1 MVHFIKPYIR
11 SYQKSTINKFDSITV
26 FLHSFYS
33 VDSELIYKYRCDQA
47 GNTLST
53 HCPIGNQLTIVPW
66 VTISSADNI
75 TIVYINI
82 KQSRRLQSTNTDKN
96 QSWVNPYKSY
106 NSGQIQTNQQPLGTN
121 PRIGEHDNFYSLK

>member
-1 MVHFIKPYIR
+1 MASLNYSTTKKIKNSTLNKEWSEDGSFYKTLYKILH
-11 SYQKSTINKFDSITV
+11 QKSTINKFDSITV
-26 FLHSFYS
+26 LLHSFYS

-82 KQSRRLQSTNTDKN
+82 KQIRRL
-96 QSWVNPYKSY
+96 
-106 NSGQIQTNQQPLGTN
+106 
-121 PRIGEHDNFYSLK
+121 